1 MAVIETYTEHEEQDC
16 ILCPDQIVRLDEIV
30 TLAPGRAVHADCYQ
44 ATTPD
49 ELAPIVA
56 SIRSQIVHR
65 QIRNRQPLEA
75 HEGAVA

>member
-16 ILCPDQIVRLDEIV
+16 ILCPDMIVRLDEIV

-44 ATTPD
+44 ATNPD

-56 SIRSQIVHR
+56 DIRSQIVHR
-65 QIRNRQPLEA
+65 QIRNRQHLEA
-75 HEGAVA
+75 HGGAVA